1 MGVKT
6 KKKIIL
12 IIIGVIT
19 KLIKTPQFLQ
29 NLLRGSSNLGNTNAK
44 KKKRNEKLAPIILI
58 FPPLNRKFQKEI
70 TKVIRPKVIPN
81 ERFEGK
87 LLCGFFIFLIKN

>member
-19 KLIKTPQFLQ
+19 KLIKTPQLLQ

-58 FPPLNRKFQKEI
+58 SPPLNRKFQKEI

-81 ERFEGK
+81 ERFEDK
-87 LLCGFFIFLIKN
+87 LLCGFFILLNKN